1 MKRTAL
7 FLFTILFAS
16 ISAFSQDHVYEGT
29 RGSKYQ
35 LKNKT
40 ERTFIQSLEDV
51 VIQIYFSEKK
61 VVIQTKNKT
70 QSLVIDDIK
79 FDNGFIDYIILV
91 SGDNKGLEYQLDMD
105 GSFIHLFEQLN
116 LNTLSFTYVSTW
128 EEK

>member
-1 MKRTAL
+1 M
-7 FLFTILFAS
+7 
-16 ISAFSQDHVYEGT
+16 
-29 RGSKYQ
+29 
-35 LKNKT
+35 
-40 ERTFIQSLEDV
+40 
-51 VIQIYFSEKK
+51 EKK

-70 QSLVIDDIK
+70 QSLVIEDIK